1 MRITT
6 SRIVGA
12 ILAVLLVASAAVAG
26 FLGYQYFDAR
36 AVENSRDESL
46 AAAKSYATTM
56 FGYDPG
62 NVAEHVSRSQS
73 VVTGSAKSQYDKL
86 IQTPI
91 EGQQITFVEGVKKQ
105 QVVSQAVI
113 QDAGVVTNTR
123 DTSTVLLFMNQS
135 VSRNGKDLV
144 RVDPSRL
151 TFTMT
156 KQDGRWMIEN
166 IDIITD
172 DSFRSRIS
180 QVSTPP
186 SNAVPLP
193 GPSSAPSSASA
204 VPSQQP
210 AG

>member
-12 ILAVLLVASAAVAG
+12 ILALLLVASAAVAG

-36 AVENSRDESL
+36 AVENSRDDSL
-46 AAAKSYATTM
+46 VAAKSYATTM
-56 FGYDPG
+56 FGYDPS
-62 NVAEHVSRSQS
+62 NVAEHVSRSQA
-73 VVTGSAKSQYDKL
+73 VVTGLAKSQYDKL

-91 EGQQITFVEGVKKQ
+91 QGQQITFVEGVKQQ

-186 SNAVPLP
+186 SDAVPLP
-193 GPSSAPSSASA
+193 GPSSTPASA